1 MITRYKIFEK
11 FSFLFESESESDV
24 DWDLVEMY
32 DEIKTEILTGFLED
46 KKMGVK
52 KQPWEVVPFLRL
64 KKIWEDYMKIGFIRD
79 ERGLSMIDGIIQK
92 NIIKLWVNT
101 ELIGHTSSNP
111 DDDFE
116 MAEFTEEDKED
127 FYDYVGTN
135 CSDYAFY
142 DFGGRRL
149 GLLTLLSQLRKE
161 KSLEGKIVI
170 IDQILNVTHQ
180 SSDLA
185 SLFIEGGSF
194 SLNQLSGVEI

>member
-1 MITRYKIFEK
+1 MITRYKTFEK
-11 FSFLFESESESDV
+11 FSFLFESESDV

-32 DEIKTEILTGFLED
+32 DEIKTEILTGFLGD

-52 KQPWEVVPFLRL
+52 EQPWEVVPFLRL

-92 NIIKLWVNT
+92 NIIKLWINT
-101 ELIGHTSSNP
+101 ELVGHTSINP

-135 CSDYAFY
+135 FSDYAFD

-149 GLLTLLSQLRKE
+149 GLLTLLSQLRKV
-161 KSLEGKIVI
+161 KSSEEKIVI
-170 IDQILNVTHQ
+170 IDKILNVTHQ
-180 SSDLA
+180 MSDLA